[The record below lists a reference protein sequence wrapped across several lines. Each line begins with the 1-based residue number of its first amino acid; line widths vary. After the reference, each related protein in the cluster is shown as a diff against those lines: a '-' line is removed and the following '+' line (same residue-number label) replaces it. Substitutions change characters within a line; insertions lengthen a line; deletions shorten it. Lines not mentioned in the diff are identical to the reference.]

1 MFEEVKKAIF
11 FQETSALSFAESCQ
25 TMSKEA
31 SCTDTLPES
40 FASRGLS
47 HLPCPDTVLSSAERK
62 PAPSSIHDVVRTP
75 PRCDNPLAEPSEPT
89 ASDLLQYSSEE
100 LRAGYAIQYSET
112 LAPTQRPRELL
123 LLFTL

>member
-1 MFEEVKKAIF
+1 
-11 FQETSALSFAESCQ
+11 
-25 TMSKEA
+25 MSKEA

-100 LRAGYAIQYSET
+100 LRACWVAIQYSET

-123 LLFTL
+123 LLFTLLHVGT